1 MSQVGGKKKQERQQ
15 TNEPEKR
22 PGDDY
27 KDPHPE
33 SITSLCY
40 SCKRYSDCNVKT
52 GTCKKCDQYINK
64 AEAEK
69 TEEQRYSEE
78 QERIDRETRKKLR
91 EMEDEEKMKQ
101 EEASLRNIDDSFK
114 KIIIVGEDTPVLR
127 NEAGITTIGI
137 YDFLLN
143 ENSLDL

>member
-1 MSQVGGKKKQERQQ
+1 MSAIWVANA
-15 TNEPEKR
+15 TISNP
-22 PGDDY
+22 P
-27 KDPHPE
+27 
-33 SITSLCY
+33 T
-40 SCKRYSDCNVKT
+40 
-52 GTCKKCDQYINK
+52 
-64 AEAEK
+64 
-69 TEEQRYSEE
+69 
-78 QERIDRETRKKLR
+78 
-91 EMEDEEKMKQ
+91 EDEEKMKQ